1 MADACKG
8 EVGRIEGK
16 MAVALAVGND
26 HMNKEAMGE
35 MLTAFM
41 NGRKNITSE
50 IKACNAQRV
59 KEDENHPYLQKLT
72 IE

>member
-1 MADACKG
+1 MADACRG
-8 EVGRIEGK
+8 EAGRIEGK

-26 HMNKEAMGE
+26 NMNKEALGE
-35 MLTAFM
+35 MVTAFM

-59 KEDENHPYLQKLT
+59 KEDANHPYLQTLT